1 MLCMNQ
7 VWPEKLGLKV
17 MVRVHYPPKYKGKRW
32 EHPEKEMENL
42 MKPRINPKGKWS
54 ESHCYIPLPEQTNP
68 NRALEGRAIKI
79 YTFRLKVV
87 TTLVTLGVN
96 CLRQGLKSPHLQ
108 NDRSEF
114 PDKLINLILT
124 VTFQLNNNAMT
135 TVPAIIYRGPV
146 SSGILLGNLKT

>member
-1 MLCMNQ
+1 MLRMNQ
-7 VWPEKLGLKV
+7 LWPEKLGLVV
-17 MVRVHYPPKYKGKRW
+17 MVMVHYPPKYKGKRW

-42 MKPRINPKGKWS
+42 TKQWINPKGKWS
-54 ESHCYIPLPEQTNP
+54 HYHIPPQSKHNP

-79 YTFRLKVV
+79 YTFRLKAV

-108 NDRSEF
+108 NDNSEF

-124 VTFQLNNNAMT
+124 ANFQLNNNAMT

-146 SSGILLGNLKT
+146 PSGTLLGTLKT